1 MAELS
6 ELDEQIL
13 IQLRRINQETG
24 QFVTGMLTGEIT
36 RENQV
41 AFAHRLV
48 DLAETIRD
56 RVAGPIGVVIEGSGA
71 HDSVTAGRE
80 LPSTSRDG

>member
-1 MAELS
+1 MAELT

-13 IQLRRINQETG
+13 IRLRSINRETG
-24 QFVTGMLTGEIT
+24 RFVTGLLTGEIT
-36 RENQV
+36 REAQI

-56 RVAGPIGVVIEGSGA
+56 RVTGPLGVVIEGSGT
-71 HDSVTAGRE
+71 HDSTTAGGE
-80 LPSTSRDG
+80 LPRASRDD